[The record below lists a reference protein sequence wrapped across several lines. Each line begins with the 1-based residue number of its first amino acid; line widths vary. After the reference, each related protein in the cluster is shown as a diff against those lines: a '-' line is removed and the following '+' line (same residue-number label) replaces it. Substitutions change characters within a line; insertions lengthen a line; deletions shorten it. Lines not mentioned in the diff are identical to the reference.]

1 MHQRSVDAQISHSPN
16 PAIGRCPLPPG
27 EYGLCPRAGDARN
40 IEEKV
45 ELRAAARTELLDL
58 EAVMPPEA
66 LQALQGVRFMSGRR
80 AAAAATGASGEHY
93 GRLTTAFLDL
103 RLEDCILCSSG
114 VWSRRRMQLFAH
126 RQKGGA
132 LRAVSYLS
140 FPSPCVI
147 GLLCSSAP
155 NFIGTLRVTPP
166 FKRKRAVKMLRQ
178 CCRNPD
184 QHSKCVPMWTKC
196 WRSRHWPILARSLSV
211 LRPPIA
217 QVSRG
222 GSVAACGGSQK
233 ENGTF
238 PKTPVKSLDEAL

>member
-1 MHQRSVDAQISHSPN
+1 MKI
-16 PAIGRCPLPPG
+16 
-27 EYGLCPRAGDARN
+27 
-40 IEEKV
+40 
-45 ELRAAARTELLDL
+45 
-58 EAVMPPEA
+58 
-66 LQALQGVRFMSGRR
+66 
-80 AAAAATGASGEHY
+80 AS
-93 GRLTTAFLDL
+93 F
-103 RLEDCILCSSG
+103 CSSG

-132 LRAVSYLS
+132 SRAVSYLS

-196 WRSRHWPILARSLSV
+196 WQSRHWPILARSLSV

-222 GSVAACGGSQK
+222 GGVAVWQPAGDRK
-233 ENGTF
+233 K
-238 PKTPVKSLDEAL
+238 KTVHSRKPRSSPWTKPYEGVLFLLKPSPE